1 MVERR
6 VYVDPAAVIVGDV
19 ELDEGVSVW
28 PTAVL
33 RGDVNYIRVGAG
45 SNVQEG
51 AVVHVGHDF
60 PTVIG
65 RQVTVGHGAV
75 INGARIG
82 NLCII
87 GINST
92 ILDGAVIGDEC
103 IIGANALVTS
113 MAEVPPRS
121 VVMGVPG
128 KVARHNDLTI
138 RERAEKSARNYE
150 ELKDQYL
157 DGLHP
162 RRTPGI

>member
-1 MVERR
+1 MVERK
-6 VYVDPAAVIVGDV
+6 VYVDPAAIIIGDV
-19 ELDEGVSVW
+19 ELGEGVSIW

-33 RGDVNYIRVGAG
+33 RGDANYIRIGAG

-65 RQVTVGHGAV
+65 RCVTIGHGAV

-82 NLCII
+82 DLCII

-113 MAEVPPRS
+113 MTEVPPRS

-128 KVARHNDLTI
+128 KVVRHNDLTI
-138 RERAEKSARNYE
+138 RERAEKSAQSYE
-150 ELKDQYL
+150 DLKDRHIQGQY
-157 DGLHP
+157 P
-162 RRTPGI
+162 KRTF